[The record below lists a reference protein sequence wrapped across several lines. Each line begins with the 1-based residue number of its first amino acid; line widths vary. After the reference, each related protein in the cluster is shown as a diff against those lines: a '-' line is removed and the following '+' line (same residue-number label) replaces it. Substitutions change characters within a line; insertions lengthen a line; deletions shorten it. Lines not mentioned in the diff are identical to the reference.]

1 MADTRP
7 DIQIQPGVD
16 NDIYALLNAQAGFDA
31 VDIGDPLCIQNKSG
45 FPIYIH
51 QSLSS
56 QQGFATGIRLEA
68 NEKLYTDR
76 GITGCIATCSSLNG
90 TLNVSVATSSPA
102 SLSSGRYDETRRVKT
117 DNQPTSFE
125 ENRQFKVFHRFNDVA
140 GNEQIVYWFN
150 NSVPVN
156 IKERTIRLKE
166 GKREYLVI
174 PDPQDGT
181 YDTVLAQLSD
191 AETPV
196 RTVNSNLED
205 SGLASHPTSNVTV
218 LHGVGTNLFTIAD
231 DDQFPNGDLVGVGA
245 QGNNAL
251 NPNSGVD
258 SNLSGVAANSAFFLV
273 KIPYENEVTSGQ
285 FFLLWEEI

>member
-16 NDIYALLNAQAGFDA
+16 NDIYALLNAQAGFDS

-45 FPIYIH
+45 FPVYIH

-68 NEKLYTDR
+68 NEKFYTDR
-76 GITGCIATCSSLNG
+76 GIAGCTATCSSLNG
-90 TLNVSVATSSPA
+90 TLNVSVSTSSPA
-102 SLSSGRYDETRRVKT
+102 SLSSGRYDDTRRVKT
-117 DNQPTSFE
+117 DPQPTSFE
-125 ENRQFKVFHRFNDVA
+125 ENRQFKIFHRFNNVA

-181 YDTVLAQLSD
+181 YDSVLAQLSAD
-191 AETPV
+191 ETPV

-205 SGLASHPTSNVTV
+205 SGLASHPTSDVTV

-273 KIPYENEVTSGQ
+273 QIPYENEVTSGQ

>member
-7 DIQIQPGVD
+7 DIKIQPSVD

-31 VDIGDPLCIQNKSG
+31 VDVGDPLCIQNKSG

-68 NEKLYTDR
+68 NEKFYTDR

-117 DNQPTSFE
+117 DPQPTSFE
-125 ENRQFKVFHRFNDVA
+125 ENRQFKIFHRFNNIP

-150 NSVPVN
+150 NTVPVN

-174 PDPQDGT
+174 SDPQDGT
-181 YDTVLAQLSD
+181 YDSVLSQLS
-191 AETPV
+191 ATETPV
-196 RTVNSNLED
+196 RIVNSNLED
-205 SGLASHPTSNVTV
+205 SGLASHPTSDVTV
-218 LHGVGTNLFTIAD
+218 LHGVSSNLFTIAD

-251 NPNSGVD
+251 NPTSGVD

-273 KIPYENEVTSGQ
+273 QIPYENEVTSGQ